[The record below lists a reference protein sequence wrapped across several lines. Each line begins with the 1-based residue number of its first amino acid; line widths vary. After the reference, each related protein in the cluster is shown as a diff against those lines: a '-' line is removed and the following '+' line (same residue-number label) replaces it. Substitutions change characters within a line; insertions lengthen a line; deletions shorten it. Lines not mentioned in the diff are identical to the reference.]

1 MFTLVPLAELALD
14 PDQLDTFI
22 SLLFSPFVAMASLTT
37 FVVGLS
43 ALLALATTEDGEDS
57 ASARE
62 RLEAAIAYGTAR
74 AFVVS
79 ILPAGLLIASAI
91 GAYT

>member
-1 MFTLVPLAELALD
+1 MFTLTLLADLALS
-14 PDQLDTFI
+14 PEQLDTFI
-22 SLLFSPFVAMASLTT
+22 SLLFSPFVAIASLTT

-43 ALLALATTEDGEDS
+43 AVVALATAEDA
-57 ASARE
+57 ASARDRVE
-62 RLEAAIAYGTAR
+62 QAIAYGTAR

>member
-1 MFTLVPLAELALD
+1 VLALTPFAD
-14 PDQLDTFI
+14 LALTPDQLDTFI

-43 ALLALATTEDGEDS
+43 AVVALVTAEGA
-57 ASARE
+57 ASARDRVE
-62 RLEAAIAYGTAR
+62 RAIAFGTAR

-91 GAYT
+91 DVYT